1 MRRGTGRRPDNE
13 TPMSIPSFG
22 KIMIPALLAA
32 ASVAGAAQAQTASV
46 KLFKV
51 VTVKDEVIIGLR
63 DGDIAGASSLDAV
76 QVASALK
83 AKGELGAWRY
93 AVRKAADGSLQ
104 QAPLHKIGLLAHD
117 TLRVE
122 PYASP
127 LTVLPPQ

>member
-1 MRRGTGRRPDNE
+1 
-13 TPMSIPSFG
+13 
-22 KIMIPALLAA
+22 MIPALLAA

-46 KLFKV
+46 KLFKII
-51 VTVKDEVIIGLR
+51 TVKDEVIIGLR

-83 AKGELGAWRY
+83 AKGELGVWRY